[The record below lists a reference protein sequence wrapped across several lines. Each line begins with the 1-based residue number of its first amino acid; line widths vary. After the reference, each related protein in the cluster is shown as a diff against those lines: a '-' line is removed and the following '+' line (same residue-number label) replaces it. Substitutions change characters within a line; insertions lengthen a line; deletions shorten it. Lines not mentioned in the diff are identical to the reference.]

1 MTTSQCSKSHPSRRI
16 VSLGGRLLQFG
27 DESRS
32 DEVAGCVAKHL
43 APAAGGAKG
52 ASAAGRRLPAAAS
65 GRRKR
70 EEAAAAGSL
79 ERRTKRD
86 ADTIAK
92 NLDWGMGEA
101 RV

>member
-1 MTTSQCSKSHPSRRI
+1 M
-16 VSLGGRLLQFG
+16 GGRLLQFG

-32 DEVAGCVAKHL
+32 EEVAGCVAKHL
-43 APAAGGAKG
+43 ATAAAAARGAEG